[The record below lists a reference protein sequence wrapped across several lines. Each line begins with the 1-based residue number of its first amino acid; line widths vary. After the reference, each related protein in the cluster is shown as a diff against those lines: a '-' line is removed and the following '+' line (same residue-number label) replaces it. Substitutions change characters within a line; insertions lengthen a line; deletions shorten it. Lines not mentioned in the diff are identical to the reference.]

1 MAKVA
6 NPASKYPGYDEHQPK
21 AIMKNQFSVLS
32 LLIAFA
38 LAAVCLLQLKQNGDL
53 KRKMAALQAASEE
66 KDQRA
71 EAGQVKL
78 KQLER
83 QQSGYRS
90 EVQSLM
96 LELQALRSAPIADSK
111 PGSVSSLAAGGG
123 AATADSKGGQKGGL
137 GDMIAKMMADPAMKK
152 MMRQQQAAAMDM
164 MYGPLFKEINLSTE
178 DKEKFKE
185 LLLDRQMKAVEA
197 GGAFMKLQGED
208 TDKTAAMNDLAAQQK
223 EFDAQVKAVL
233 GDERYGQ
240 YKDYSETM
248 AERMAVNQLSQQLA
262 SSPNPLSD
270 DQSRQLLEI
279 MKAEKKNTTPVFG
292 EPGADGSAN
301 MANWQAM
308 LSEERM
314 NEFFKQREE
323 IDQRVLE
330 RSKAVLTPE
339 QLTAFATHQANQ
351 LQMQRLGMSMA
362 AKMFGTQKPEDAAP
376 VK

>member
-1 MAKVA
+1 
-6 NPASKYPGYDEHQPK
+6 
-21 AIMKNQFSVLS
+21 MKNRFSVLS
-32 LLIAFA
+32 LLVAFA
-38 LAAVCLLQLKQNGDL
+38 LSAACLLLLKQNGDL
-53 KRKMAALQAASEE
+53 KRKMAALRAASEE

-111 PGSVSSLAAGGG
+111 LSSANSLASGGD
-123 AATADSKGGQKGGL
+123 ATAAGSKGSQKGGF
-137 GDMIAKMMADPAMKK
+137 GDMLAKMMADPAMKK

-164 MYGPLFKEINLSTE
+164 MYGPLFKEIGLSPE

-185 LLLDRQMKAVEA
+185 LLLDRQMKAVES
-197 GGAFMKLQGED
+197 GGVFMKLQGAD

-223 EFDAQVKAVL
+223 EFETEVKAFL
-233 GDERYGQ
+233 GEERYTQ

-262 SSPNPLSD
+262 SSQNPLND

-279 MKAEKKNTTPVFG
+279 MKQEKKSVTPVFG
-292 EPGADGSAN
+292 GSNLDGSAN

-308 LSEERM
+308 LSEDRM
-314 NEFFKQREE
+314 NDFFKQREE

-330 RSKAVLTPE
+330 RAKAVLTPE
-339 QLTAFATHQANQ
+339 QLTAFATHQSNQ
-351 LQMQRLGMSMA
+351 LQMQRMGMSMA
-362 AKMFGTQKPEDAAP
+362 AKMFGTQKSDDTAP
-376 VK
+376 AK

>member
-1 MAKVA
+1 
-6 NPASKYPGYDEHQPK
+6 
-21 AIMKNQFSVLS
+21 MKNQFSVLS
-32 LLIAFA
+32 LLVAFA

-53 KRKMAALQAASEE
+53 KRKIAALQATSEE
-66 KDQRA
+66 KDKQA
-71 EAGQVKL
+71 EAGQAKL

-111 PGSVSSLAAGGG
+111 PGSVNSLSAGGA

-152 MMRQQQAAAMDM
+152 MMRQQQAAAVDM
-164 MYGPLFKEINLSTE
+164 MYGPLFKEINLSPE

-185 LLLDRQMKAVEA
+185 LLLDRQMKAVET

-208 TDKTAAMNDLAAQQK
+208 TDKTAAMNELAAQQK

-270 DQSRQLLEI
+270 EQSRQLLEI
-279 MKAEKKNTTPVFG
+279 MKQEKKTVTPVFG

-308 LSEERM
+308 LSEEKM

-376 VK
+376 AK

>member
-1 MAKVA
+1 
-6 NPASKYPGYDEHQPK
+6 
-21 AIMKNQFSVLS
+21 
-32 LLIAFA
+32 
-38 LAAVCLLQLKQNGDL
+38 
-53 KRKMAALQAASEE
+53 
-66 KDQRA
+66 
-71 EAGQVKL
+71 
-78 KQLER
+78 
-83 QQSGYRS
+83 
-90 EVQSLM
+90 
-96 LELQALRSAPIADSK
+96 
-111 PGSVSSLAAGGG
+111 
-123 AATADSKGGQKGGL
+123 
-137 GDMIAKMMADPAMKK
+137 MMADPAMKK